1 MLLAWLG
8 TGLATTNW
16 AVARVLCRLMVVAYN
31 YRIAA
36 EEAMLLG
43 AFGDQY

>member
-16 AVARVLCRLMVVAYN
+16 AVARVLCLLMVVAYN